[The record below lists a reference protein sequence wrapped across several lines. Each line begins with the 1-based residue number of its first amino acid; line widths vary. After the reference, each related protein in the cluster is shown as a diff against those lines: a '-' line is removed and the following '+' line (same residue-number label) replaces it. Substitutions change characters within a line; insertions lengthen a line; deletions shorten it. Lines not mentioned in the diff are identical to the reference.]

1 MGGAAREPSTGVLTI
16 RTISF
21 QCQKTLKHMNH
32 VMVRNFLIGFVPFAA
47 IELIIVVAGVQVYC
61 GTLTPL
67 PPCQG
72 ICSTACAQTAWVNA
86 LWLIPVGLGVGALL
100 AIRRIPFT
108 HNLKQGK

>member
-1 MGGAAREPSTGVLTI
+1 
-16 RTISF
+16 
-21 QCQKTLKHMNH
+21 MNH
-32 VMVRNFLIGFVPFAA
+32 ITVQNFLIGFVPFAA
-47 IELIIVVAGVQVYC
+47 IELILLVARVGVIC

-72 ICSTACAQTAWVNA
+72 ICSEACAQSAWVNA

-108 HNLKQGK
+108 RNLKPRN